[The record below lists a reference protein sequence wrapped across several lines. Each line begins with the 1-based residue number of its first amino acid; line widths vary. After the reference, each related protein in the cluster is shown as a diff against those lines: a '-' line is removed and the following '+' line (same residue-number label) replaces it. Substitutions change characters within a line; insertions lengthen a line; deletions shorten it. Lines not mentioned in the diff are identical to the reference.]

1 MTMREGELVE
11 ILDKYL
17 LGWAFR
23 DIERASKGEAKLGAF
38 ILGACFIDA
47 MAGFFKGIDREEA
60 KRKSGSRFKDFVEK
74 YLPQYEPERLWEDL
88 RCGLVHSYAEG
99 GGYEFTH
106 SKSQFHF
113 TKSSRGK
120 VILNLEDFLED
131 LKEAYNKLRV
141 DILTN
146 KDIFDKAKKRYESM
160 RLMGSVPI

>member
-1 MTMREGELVE
+1 MKMQEEELLE

-17 LGWAFR
+17 LGWAFG

-38 ILGACFIDA
+38 VLGACFIDA
-47 MAGFFKGIDREEA
+47 MAGFYKGIDREES

-74 YLPQYEPERLWEDL
+74 YLPKYEPERLWEDL

-99 GGYEFTH
+99 GSYEFTH

-120 VILNLEDFLED
+120 TILNLEDFLED
-131 LKEAYNKLRV
+131 LKEAYNKLRE
-141 DILTN
+141 DILN
-146 KDIFDKAKKRYESM
+146 QKDTFDKAMRRYKSM
-160 RLMGSVPI
+160 GLMASVRV